1 MTHHE
6 SHLRGSLRIR
16 AMRRSIERPRARGG
30 TRRRASDGGDMSTVT
45 HALGARATSRA
56 ETMTAATVKAT
67 GTLTRIAPNAPRAR
81 GCATRLEARAGDG
94 FAMSSKDDAARA
106 IATARAV
113 KRAMR
118 GSTTTARSTRG
129 GSAPVVRAGDDVLAN
144 WKGAKLKPLGY
155 SVLAGLVVAL
165 IPTPAGVTA
174 QAWGL
179 LAVFVGTIVGIITN
193 PLPLG
198 AVAMIGLTVSMT
210 TGLLP
215 FSAAFSAFSSEIPW
229 LIALAFFL
237 ARGFIKTGLGNRI
250 AYKIVSLFG
259 KSTLGLTYSL
269 VFSEA
274 LLAPAIPSLAA
285 RAGGIFLPLAKA
297 LCVACGS
304 TPEDGTE
311 KKMGAYVM
319 TTVFQ
324 TSTITSGMFITAM
337 AANPLSVNLAAAAI
351 GQTIT
356 WGQWALAA
364 SVPGLICL
372 VAVPLILYVLYPPE
386 VKDSPEAP
394 VKAKEELEKL
404 GPMTSDEKIMAAA
417 LSVTVALWI
426 FGSKFGIGAVAAALV
441 GLSTLLI
448 TGVITWKECLA
459 EGPAWDT
466 LTWFAALIAMAAY
479 LNKYGLIPWF
489 SSTVVKVVSAAGL
502 AWQPAFLVVVLLYFY
517 SHYMFASGAAHIG
530 AMYTAFL
537 SVLVACG
544 APPLA
549 SALVLG
555 IFSNIMGCTTHYGI
569 GSAPP
574 FFGAGYVP
582 LATWWKIGFGLSV
595 FYIATFLGIGS
606 VWWKLIG
613 IY

>member
-1 MTHHE
+1 VF
-6 SHLRGSLRIR
+6 
-16 AMRRSIERPRARGG
+16 P
-30 TRRRASDGGDMSTVT
+30 
-45 HALGARATSRA
+45 
-56 ETMTAATVKAT
+56 
-67 GTLTRIAPNAPRAR
+67 
-81 GCATRLEARAGDG
+81 
-94 FAMSSKDDAARA
+94 
-106 IATARAV
+106 
-113 KRAMR
+113 
-118 GSTTTARSTRG
+118 
-129 GSAPVVRAGDDVLAN
+129 
-144 WKGAKLKPLGY
+144 
-155 SVLAGLVVAL
+155 
-165 IPTPAGVTA
+165 
-174 QAWGL
+174 
-179 LAVFVGTIVGIITN
+179 AVFLLSQ

-198 AVAMIGLTVSMT
+198 ATALIGLGVSMCL
-210 TGLLP
+210 GILP
-215 FSAAFSAFSSEIPW
+215 FAGAFSAFSSEIPW

-250 AYKIVSLFG
+250 AYAIVSIFG
-259 KSTLGLTYSL
+259 KSTLGLCYSL

-285 RAGGIFLPLAKA
+285 RAGGIFLPLTKA

-304 TPEDGTE
+304 DPEKGTE

-319 TTVFQ
+319 MTVFQ
-324 TSTITSGMFITAM
+324 TSCVSSGMFITAM
-337 AANPLSVNLAAAAI
+337 AANPLSVNLAAATI
-351 GQTIT
+351 GQTIS
-356 WGQWALAA
+356 WGTWALAA
-364 SVPGLICL
+364 SLPGMICL
-372 VAVPLILYVLYPPE
+372 ISVPLILYVLYPPE

-404 GPMTSDEKIMAAA
+404 GPMSGDEKIMAAA
-417 LSVTVALWI
+417 LIVTVGLWI
-426 FGSKFGIGAVAAALV
+426 FGSKIGIGAVAAALV

-466 LTWFAALIAMAAY
+466 LTWFAALIAMASY
-479 LNKYGLIPWF
+479 LNKFGLIPWF
-489 SSTVVKVVSAAGL
+489 SQTVVQMVTAAGL

-544 APPLA
+544 APPLV

-555 IFSNIMGCTTHYGI
+555 IFSNLMGCTTHYGI

-582 LATWWKIGFGLSV
+582 LPTWWTIGFGLSV
-595 FYIATFLGIGS
+595 FYITVFLGVGS